1 MGRGASCTG
10 TTSFGV
16 GPTHGVKE
24 RGGGGGGGG
33 GGERRQTEVVVWWH
47 EDPRE
52 GHTTGNTRQA
62 NPNYSCVLPP
72 LETNVVVGERRRS
85 ASFEGGARDPNG
97 VDAKQGEEE
106 E

>member
-1 MGRGASCTG
+1 M
-10 TTSFGV
+10 
-16 GPTHGVKE
+16 
-24 RGGGGGGGG
+24 
-33 GGERRQTEVVVWWH
+33 VVVVVVVVKDDKRKWWWWH

-62 NPNYSCVLPP
+62 NPNYSCVLPQWK
-72 LETNVVVGERRRS
+72 TNVVVGERRRS

-97 VDAKQGEEE
+97 VDPKQGEEE